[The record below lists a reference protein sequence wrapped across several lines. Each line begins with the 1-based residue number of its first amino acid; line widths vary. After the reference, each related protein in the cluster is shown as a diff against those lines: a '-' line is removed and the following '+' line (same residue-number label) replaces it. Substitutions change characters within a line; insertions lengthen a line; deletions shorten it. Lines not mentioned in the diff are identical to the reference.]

1 MLDGF
6 KKFIMRGN
14 IVDLAVAVAVGAAFT
29 GLVTKFTES
38 VVQPLLSRVGAGKET
53 DVGLLKIPLGG
64 GQFIDLNILLSAG
77 INFIIVAAAIY
88 FLIVLPFN
96 KLKKKSDKE
105 EKKTESPADAQT
117 RLLTE
122 IRDSLA
128 GGRGTSAALDDA
140 VSPQLRK

>member
-14 IVDLAVAVAVGAAFT
+14 IVDLAVAVAIGAAFT

-38 VVQPLLSRVGAGKET
+38 IIQPLLSRIGAGKET
-53 DVGLLKIPLGG
+53 NVGLLKIPLGDDKY
-64 GQFIDLNILLSAG
+64 IDLNILLSAF

-88 FLIVLPFN
+88 FLIVVPFN
-96 KLKKKSDKE
+96 KLSKKDEKKE
-105 EKKTESPADAQT
+105 EKKESAEEAQT

-128 GGRGTSAALDDA
+128 GGRRVPVEFEEVNVRLN
-140 VSPQLRK
+140 K